1 MKTKV
6 AGGRKTQVAIV
17 LGPKTEALIAELA
30 AYINITV
37 PGVSLRASDVVG
49 GMVNDSMVEWV
60 KNQLGRDIGPRWN
73 HFE

>member
-37 PGVSLRASDVVG
+37 PGVSLRASDVV
-49 GMVNDSMVEWV
+49 VAW
-60 KNQLGRDIGPRWN
+60 
-73 HFE
+73 